1 MSTNIKVQRICQHC
15 GKEFTAR
22 TTVTQYCGDRCAKLA
37 YKARKKAE
45 KIEASNNETKLI
57 KEKPI
62 EGIKSKEFLTV
73 RDVAKLINCSLP
85 TAYRLINKGVLKGVN
100 FAQRKTTVHRS
111 EIDKLLLD
119 ITKSPAPDKP
129 DQDPIAFE
137 FDEKEWYNLTEV
149 QNKYGISESAL
160 QNLIKRLGVPKVKK
174 GMFAYVPREIIDNLL
189 S

>member
-37 YKARKKAE
+37 YKARKKSE
-45 KIEASNNETKLI
+45 KVEASNAETKLI

-62 EGIKSKEFLTV
+62 EEIKSKEFLTV

-85 TAYRLINKGVLKGVN
+85 TAYRLINKGILKGVN

-111 EIDKLLLD
+111 EIDKVLLD
-119 ITKSPAPDKP
+119 VQNSPIPVEPDNS
-129 DQDPIAFE
+129 QVTVE

-149 QNKYGISESAL
+149 QNKYGISETAL

-174 GMFAYVPREIIDNLL
+174 GWFAYVPKNVIDNLL
-189 S
+189 T

>member
-1 MSTNIKVQRICQHC
+1 MSTNIKVQRICQRC

-22 TTVTQYCGDRCAKLA
+22 TTVTQYCGDHCAKLA
-37 YKARKKAE
+37 YKARKKAG

-62 EGIKSKEFLTV
+62 EEIKSKEFLTV

-85 TAYRLINKGVLKGVN
+85 TAYRLINKGILKGVN

-111 EIDKLLLD
+111 EIDKVLFD
-119 ITKSPAPDKP
+119 VHKSPAPDKS
-129 DQDPIAFE
+129 DQVPIAFE
-137 FDEKEWYNLTEV
+137 FEEKEWYNLTEV

>member
-1 MSTNIKVQRICQHC
+1 
-15 GKEFTAR
+15 
-22 TTVTQYCGDRCAKLA
+22 VTQYCGDRCAKLA
-37 YKARKKAE
+37 YKSRKKAE

-57 KEKPI
+57 KAKPI
-62 EGIKSKEFLTV
+62 EEIKSKEFLTV

-85 TAYRLINKGVLKGVN
+85 TAYRLINNGVLKGVN

-111 EIDKLLLD
+111 EIDKVLLD
-119 ITKSPAPDKP
+119 AQKSPAPDKP
-129 DQDPIAFE
+129 DQDPGAFE

-174 GMFAYVPREIIDNLL
+174 GLFAFVPREIIDNLL